1 MSIKNITVIITTFK
15 SDDKIKQCLNSI
27 DKQAKVI
34 LVENSDRNEFKKKIE
49 EEFNNVNCILSGANL
64 GYGAGN
70 NIGLKKVLTK
80 YALILNPDATL
91 HQSTLTNFFEEIKKI
106 PNFAIM
112 GPLIQDDQNENKNLE
127 KNKPLEVKNLKGFA
141 MFLNLPEFKDI
152 GFFDEDFFFYFEEID
167 LCKRVTNMRKKIY
180 LLPNI
185 KVHHDGGQSHKESI
199 NKEMELSRNWHW
211 MWSTFYFHKKHKGFI
226 VSFFIVLPKLSSAVI
241 KVLIYSLLFNKEKK
255 KIYYQRTSGLINAMT
270 GKSSWYR
277 PNV

>member
-1 MSIKNITVIITTFK
+1 MSIRDITVIITTFK
-15 SDDKIKQCLNSI
+15 SDDKIEQCLNSI

-49 EEFNNVNCILSGANL
+49 EKFNNVNCILSGANL

-70 NIGLKKVLTK
+70 NIGLKKALTK

-91 HQSTLTNFFEEIKKI
+91 HQSTLKNFFEETKKT

-112 GPLIQDDQNENKNLE
+112 GPLTQDDQNENKNLE

-167 LCKRVTNMRKKIY
+167 LCKRVTKKKKKIY
-180 LLPNI
+180 LLPSV

-211 MWSTFYFHKKHKGFI
+211 MWSTFNFHKKHKGFI

-241 KVLIYSLLFNKEKK
+241 KVLIYSLLFNEKK
-255 KIYYQRTSGLINAMT
+255 NIYYQRMSGLVNAIA

>member
-1 MSIKNITVIITTFK
+1 MSIKDITVIITTFK

-27 DKQAKVI
+27 DKQTKVI

-91 HQSTLTNFFEEIKKI
+91 HQSTLTNFFEETKKI
-106 PNFAIM
+106 PSFAIM
-112 GPLIQDDQNENKNLE
+112 GPLIQDDQNENKNIE
-127 KNKPLEVKNLKGFA
+127 RNKPLEVKNLKGFA

-167 LCKRVTNMRKKIY
+167 LCKRVTNKRKKIY
-180 LLPNI
+180 LLPNV